1 MMERCRLAVLIF
13 STCWTLHAG
22 VAYAQ
27 EGPAMGQD
35 RPATL
40 EKALE
45 DKPAVRSEKRPY
57 TLTVGVRE
65 WISQGRSAHNIGD
78 SSVNV
83 RSELT
88 WRGMNSPIT
97 EINGDLVVER
107 FLLNMA
113 LGYGTIGNGTLR
125 DQDWDGSNRT
135 LKFSETL
142 SQSDNG
148 SVLIFSVTPGV
159 RAFEWTAPDNPTL
172 GGIDVLLGYQYWRE
186 QYAAYGVQN
195 IFPGGPTTSSSVNA
209 LTQTN
214 HWHSLRFGAR
224 ATVPLLSFLSFKA
237 SAFYIPVNYYR
248 QDDVHHLRSDLQQNP
263 SFLSTAS
270 GGNGVQ
276 LEGSVAVRVWRQLTA
291 EAGYRYWDIKSG
303 QGDVTQYNANGTI
316 SVGQHNVDN
325 TRRQGVFFGINWIF

>member
-1 MMERCRLAVLIF
+1 MGRCRLAFLLLL
-13 STCWTLHAG
+13 TCWAASPGFSLA
-22 VAYAQ
+22 
-27 EGPAMGQD
+27 EDIPAAIEA
-35 RPATL
+35 RPTTT
-40 EKALE
+40 EQQ
-45 DKPAVRSEKRPY
+45 PAVREEKRPY

-78 SSVNV
+78 SRVNV

-88 WRGMNSPIT
+88 WRGMNSSIT
-97 EINGDLVVER
+97 EVNGDLVAQR

-113 LGYGTIGNGTLR
+113 FGYGTIGNGTLL
-125 DQDWDGSNRT
+125 DQDWNGSNRT
-135 LKFSETL
+135 QQFSETL

-148 SVLIFSVTPGV
+148 SVVIFSVTPGV
-159 RAFEWTAPDNPTL
+159 RAFEWTAQDNPTL
-172 GGIDVLLGYQYWRE
+172 GGVDFLLGYQYWRE
-186 QYAAYGVQN
+186 KYSAYGVQD
-195 IFPGGPTTSSSVNA
+195 ILPGGQDRSSSINA

-214 HWHSLRFGAR
+214 QWHSLRFGAR
-224 ATVPLLSFLSFKA
+224 ATVPLLSFLSLKA

-248 QDDVHHLRSDLQQNP
+248 ADDEHHLRTDLRQNP

-303 QGDVTQYNANGTI
+303 EGDITQYNANGTI
-316 SVGQHNVDN
+316 SLGQHHVDN
-325 TRRQGVFFGINWIF
+325 TKRQGVFFGINWIF